1 VEQREGLKKKDK
13 PKSTALF
20 DVIKDIKYYKNGDM
34 LDVEGSEAEAAYNN
48 FIAMRFLSMNESLC
62 PLVNTVNHLQDV
74 FDKKEMYKLLI
85 ELVPETNSFDGFIKA
100 KTDKEQ
106 YEEEIAQYYEC
117 SIKEA
122 REYVKIMGLE
132 WAEQIHKSFGG
143 VQ

>member
-20 DVIKDIKYYKNGDM
+20 DVIKDIKYYKKGDM

-48 FIAMRFLSMNESLC
+48 FIAMRFLSMNEGLC
-62 PLVNTVNHLQDV
+62 PVVNTVNHLQDV
-74 FDKKEMYKLLI
+74 FDKKEMYKLLV
-85 ELVPETNSFDGFIKA
+85 ELIPETNSFDGFIKA

-132 WAEQIHKSFGG
+132 WAEQIHKSYGG

>member
-20 DVIKDIKYYKNGDM
+20 DVIKDIKYYKKGDM

-48 FIAMRFLSMNESLC
+48 FIAMRFLSMNEGLC

-74 FDKKEMYKLLI
+74 LDKKDMYKLLI
-85 ELVPETNSFDGFIKA
+85 ELIPETNSFDGFIKA

>member
-1 VEQREGLKKKDK
+1 MEQREGLKKQAK

-20 DVIKDIKYYKNGDM
+20 DVLKDIKYYKKGDM

-48 FIAMRFLSMNESLC
+48 FIAMKFLSMNESLC

-85 ELVPETNSFDGFIKA
+85 ELIPETNSFDGFIRS
-100 KTDKEQ
+100 KTDKEE

-143 VQ
+143 TL

>member
-1 VEQREGLKKKDK
+1 MEQREGLKKKDK

-20 DVIKDIKYYKNGDM
+20 DVIKDIKYYKKGDM

-48 FIAMRFLSMNESLC
+48 FIAMRFLSMNEGLC

-85 ELVPETNSFDGFIKA
+85 ELIPETNSFDGFIKA

-132 WAEQIHKSFGG
+132 WAEQINKSFGG

>member
-20 DVIKDIKYYKNGDM
+20 DVIKDIKYYKKGDM

-85 ELVPETNSFDGFIKA
+85 ELVPETNSFDGFIRP
-100 KTDKEQ
+100 KTDKEE

-132 WAEQIHKSFGG
+132 WAEQIHRSFGG

>member
-1 VEQREGLKKKDK
+1 MEQREGLKKKDK

-20 DVIKDIKYYKNGDM
+20 DVIKDIKYYKKGDM

-48 FIAMRFLSMNESLC
+48 FIAMRFLSMNEGLC
-62 PLVNTVNHLQDV
+62 PVVNTVNHLQDV

-85 ELVPETNSFDGFIKA
+85 ELIPETNSFDGFIKA

>member
-1 VEQREGLKKKDK
+1 MEQREGLKKKDK

-20 DVIKDIKYYKNGDM
+20 DVIKDIKYYKKGDM

-48 FIAMRFLSMNESLC
+48 FIAMRFLSMNEGLC

-85 ELVPETNSFDGFIKA
+85 ELIPETNSFDGFIKA